1 MTPTLNKHDIQK
13 LEEFWSKHKE
23 NQRLLKFREFEI
35 LSPYQEEV
43 DENAGIKAG
52 YGISNPTERNAM
64 LLSEDKLYQNLKQIV
79 QAVEDLYQETDED
92 TRKIVDMRYWDNE
105 NNCYEWEEIADKLY
119 VSRSKVL
126 RKRNSLLDETAE
138 RIGWV

>member
-1 MTPTLNKHDIQK
+1 MTTKLNKHDILK

-23 NQRLLKFREFEI
+23 NKRQLKFREFEI
-35 LSPYQEEV
+35 LSPYQE
-43 DENAGIKAG
+43 DTDDNGGIKAS

-64 LLSEDKLYQNLKQIV
+64 LLTEDKLYQNLKQIV

-92 TRKIVDMRYWDNE
+92 TRQIVDMRYWDND

-119 VSRSKVL
+119 ISRSKVL

>member
-1 MTPTLNKHDIQK
+1 MTTALNRHDIQK

-23 NQRLLKFREFEI
+23 NKRQLKFREFEI
-35 LSPYQEEV
+35 LSPHQEHTDV
-43 DENAGIKAG
+43 NSDIKEA
-52 YGISNPTERNAM
+52 YGISNPTERKAM
-64 LLSEDKLYQNLKQIV
+64 LLIQDKLYQNLKQIV
-79 QAVEDLYQETDED
+79 QAVEELYEETDED
-92 TRKIVDMRYWDNE
+92 TRKIIDMRYWDKE

-119 VSRSKVL
+119 ISRSKVL

>member
-1 MTPTLNKHDIQK
+1 MTTTLNRHDIQK

-23 NQRLLKFREFEI
+23 NKRQLKFREFEI

-43 DENAGIKAG
+43 DMNSDIKVP
-52 YGISNPTERNAM
+52 YGISNPTERNAY
-64 LLSEDKLYQNLKQIV
+64 LLSQDRLYQNLKQIV
-79 QAVEDLYQETDED
+79 QAVEELYGNSDED
-92 TRKIVDMRYWDNE
+92 TKTIIDMRYWDSE

-119 VSRSKVL
+119 ISRSKVL

>member
-1 MTPTLNKHDIQK
+1 MTTTLNKHDIQK

-23 NQRLLKFREFEI
+23 NKRQLKFREFEI
-35 LSPYQEEV
+35 LSPYQEDT
-43 DENAGIKAG
+43 DENAGIKAS

-64 LLSEDKLYQNLKQIV
+64 LLTEDKLYQNLKQIV
-79 QAVEDLYQETDED
+79 QAVEDLYAETDED
-92 TRKIVDMRYWDNE
+92 TRQIVDMRYWDNE

-119 VSRSKVL
+119 ISRSKVL